1 MLRQAEL
8 MCTHETSNI
17 SCQVA
22 NSKHMQYHAKPQSA
36 LQCMMEL
43 ERCLGVVRSDKSLCH
58 EHVQLGLEVSV
69 AGEHGVWAAGFP
81 FMMVLVVLVAMII
94 PNAYKYAFSA

>member
-1 MLRQAEL
+1 
-8 MCTHETSNI
+8 MCTHETSNV

-36 LQCMMEL
+36 LQHVMEL
-43 ERCLGVVRSDKSLCH
+43 ERRLGVVRSNNSLRRKR
-58 EHVQLGLEVSV
+58 VQLGLEVSV
-69 AGEHGVWAAGFP
+69 AGERGVWAAGFP
-81 FMMVLVVLVAMII
+81 FMMVLVVLVAVII

>member
-1 MLRQAEL
+1 
-8 MCTHETSNI
+8 MCTHETSNV

-36 LQCMMEL
+36 LQRVMEL
-43 ERCLGVVRSDKSLCH
+43 ERRLGVVRSNKSLRRKR
-58 EHVQLGLEVSV
+58 VQLGLEVSV
-69 AGEHGVWAAGFP
+69 AGERGVWAAGFP
-81 FMMVLVVLVAMII
+81 FMMVLVVLVAVII